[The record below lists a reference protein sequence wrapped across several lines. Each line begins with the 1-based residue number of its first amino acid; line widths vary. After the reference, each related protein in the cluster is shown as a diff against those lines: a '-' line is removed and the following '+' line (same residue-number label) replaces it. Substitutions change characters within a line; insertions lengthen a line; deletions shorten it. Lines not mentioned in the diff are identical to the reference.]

1 MKSTMPVLIMSA
13 ATILMAAS
21 TVSTEP
27 SDLTVHE
34 WGTFTS
40 VAGEDGS
47 AVDWDALGCKDD
59 LPGFV
64 NDFGYRGF
72 KWQLTGTV
80 RMETPVLYFYS
91 SRELDAHVKVAF
103 PHGLITEWY
112 PQAEYEVYQ
121 RSRSNG
127 SVRRLA
133 ANLNGIDTSLRSL
146 TGGIEWKS
154 IKVQPDFSPPL
165 PIESGMS
172 RYYAA
177 RATDATPITVGDQHE
192 KFLFYRGVGRFPV
205 PLSVRLT
212 GDGKIVVEN
221 RGHDSVPTAILF
233 ENRGGRLGY
242 RNAGAIEDAV
252 TLDAP
257 SLDGSFAVLRQ
268 DLEAALVAQGLF
280 PREAQAMVETW
291 RDSWFEEGSRLI
303 YIVPS
308 RTIDAV
314 LPLQVEPVPSQTA
327 RVFVGRIELVT
338 PETKLAVEEAIA
350 KGDWST
356 INRYERFLDP
366 ILKRISSENPLKASQ
381 VERVRQSIH
390 RSLGTRKCR

>member
-1 MKSTMPVLIMSA
+1 M
-13 ATILMAAS
+13 
-21 TVSTEP
+21 
-27 SDLTVHE
+27 
-34 WGTFTS
+34 
-40 VAGEDGS
+40 
-47 AVDWDALGCKDD
+47 
-59 LPGFV
+59 
-64 NDFGYRGF
+64 
-72 KWQLTGTV
+72 
-80 RMETPVLYFYS
+80 YFYS